1 MPSPPDAE
9 GEELRMTVIQSDDG
23 SFMTLMLM
31 VIMVVMVMVI
41 LLHAMFRLSPGAPTS
56 RESILANDFIILKHM
71 SAISRWC
78 QSILGAGAAMT
89 QESYALYYIQWISS
103 KGQEVCF
110 FGCTYIYFLQ
120 LGFYIA
126 KIISDTFG
134 NF

>member
-1 MPSPPDAE
+1 
-9 GEELRMTVIQSDDG
+9 
-23 SFMTLMLM
+23 M
-31 VIMVVMVMVI
+31 VIMIMMVMVMVMMMVMVI
-41 LLHAMFRLSPGAPTS
+41 LLHAMFRLSPGAATS

-78 QSILGAGAAMT
+78 QSILGAGATMT

-126 KIISDTFG
+126 KIISDTFAY
-134 NF
+134 F